1 MPRYIALIGLLLIS
15 PVQAQTF
22 EDFERRIDAAFA
34 DTDAQIEADF
44 LALEEAIDR
53 AFNGLTDRISVNWGD
68 DVQLPSK
75 TTWVTYN
82 DTFNTRISLDYATNM
97 VTVEAITEPDDLA
110 REQAIDDVVAMVAL
124 VKTAD
129 KSTLDDNDQF
139 MVAVDTALEQG
150 PLATAVSA
158 DDVLVEVGNSGPSD
172 ASSSA
177 SATVDPSNG
186 RSDDAV
192 TIESLLIDVN
202 EAVLRKRVIETF
214 DHAKTESSTMASEDA
229 IAGELQPTET
239 GQVKVKIQFPFS
251 NKFQQAF
258 IERYLEGVRDLSRRY
273 GMDVA
278 TLLAIIETESSF
290 NPRAMSP
297 IPAFGLMQIVPTT
310 AGIDAY
316 RYLYG
321 EKRVVTPD
329 YLFDASNNMQMG
341 AAYFHL
347 LSTRYLAGVE
357 DPQNR
362 FLCAVASYNT
372 GIGNLAKTFT
382 RGRASLSDAVAIIN
396 TMSPEEVEAYLLE
409 YLPAAETRNYVV
421 KIIKRRQQY
430 RYLNE
435 VAT

>member
-1 MPRYIALIGLLLIS
+1 MPPYFVVLSLLLIVPS
-15 PVQAQTF
+15 VNAQTF

-53 AFNGLTDRISVNWGD
+53 AFDGLTNRISVSWGD

-75 TTWVTYN
+75 TKWVTYSE
-82 DTFNTRISLDYATNM
+82 TFDTRISLDYATNM
-97 VTVEAITEPDDLA
+97 VTVEAITAPDDQA
-110 REQAIDDVVAMVAL
+110 RERAIDDVMAMVSL

-129 KSTLDDNDQF
+129 KPTLDDNDQF
-139 MVAVDTALEQG
+139 MVEVDKALGQQ
-150 PLATAVSA
+150 PLMTAVSA
-158 DDVLVEVGNSGPSD
+158 ADMALD
-172 ASSSA
+172 ATGTGA
-177 SATVDPSNG
+177 TDTVDG
-186 RSDDAV
+186 DDADGI

-202 EAVLRKRVIETF
+202 EAVLRRRVIETF
-214 DHAKTESSTMASEDA
+214 DHAKTELSPMASEEA
-229 IAGELQPTET
+229 ITGELQPTDT
-239 GQVKVKIQFPFS
+239 GQIKVKIQFPFA
-251 NKFQQAF
+251 NKFQQTF
-258 IERYLEGVRDLSRRY
+258 IERYLEGVRALSQRY

-329 YLFDASNNMQMG
+329 YLFDASNNIKMG

-347 LSTRYLAGVE
+347 LSTRYLAGVD

-396 TMSPEEVEAYLLE
+396 TMTPTEVEAYLLE
-409 YLPAAETRNYVV
+409 HLPAAETRRYVV
-421 KIIKRRQQY
+421 KIIERRQQY
-430 RYLNE
+430 RYLNG
-435 VAT
+435 VAS

>member
-1 MPRYIALIGLLLIS
+1 MIGHLLVSRYIVLSLLLFVPS
-15 PVQAQTF
+15 VNAQTF

-53 AFNGLTDRISVNWGD
+53 AFDGLTDRISVSWGD

-75 TTWVTYN
+75 TKWVTYN
-82 DTFNTRISLDYATNM
+82 ETFDTRISLDYATNM
-97 VTVEAITEPDDLA
+97 VTVEAITAPDDQA
-110 REQAIDDVVAMVAL
+110 RERAVDDVIAMVSL
-124 VKTAD
+124 VKTST
-129 KSTLDDNDQF
+129 KSDLDDNDQF
-139 MVAVDTALEQG
+139 MVAVDKALEQQ
-150 PLATAVSA
+150 PLMTAVSA
-158 DDVLVEVGNSGPSD
+158 ADAAVDVTNT
-172 ASSSA
+172 SA
-177 SATVDPSNG
+177 SVATDTDEG
-186 RSDDAV
+186 DDANGV

-202 EAVLRKRVIETF
+202 EAVLRRRVIETF
-214 DHAKTESSTMASEDA
+214 DHAKTELSPEASEEA
-229 IAGELQPTET
+229 ITGELQPIDT
-239 GQVKVKIQFPFS
+239 GQIKVKIQFPFA
-251 NKFQQAF
+251 NKFQQTF
-258 IERYLEGVRDLSRRY
+258 VEQYLEGVRALSQRY

-329 YLFDASNNMQMG
+329 YLFDASNNIKMG

-347 LSTRYLAGVE
+347 LSTRYLAGV
-357 DPQNR
+357 DNPQNR

-382 RGRASLSDAVAIIN
+382 KGRASLSEAVAIIN
-396 TMSPEEVEAYLLE
+396 AMTPTEVEAYLLE
-409 YLPAAETRNYVV
+409 HLPAAETRRYVV
-421 KIIKRRQQY
+421 KIIERRQRY
-430 RYLNE
+430 RYLNG
-435 VAT
+435 VAS